1 MTKATW
7 VTKRYMYNLVLS
19 ILILLFAS
27 PLAFADEAPDENE
40 VLRQRIEYLEQELK
54 ETREKLAESE
64 SQTASPKPAE
74 PKKSPI
80 RIGGAM
86 RANHAYGDYS
96 GRRGE
101 NIGDSGF
108 ELLRLNADLDYN
120 NIIGRVEYLSLIH
133 ISEPTRPY

>member
-1 MTKATW
+1 MTKATR
-7 VTKRYMYNLVLS
+7 VTERHMYNLVLS

-27 PLAFADEAPDENE
+27 PLAFAGETPDESE
-40 VLRQRIEYLEQELK
+40 TLRQRIEYLEQELK
-54 ETREKLAESE
+54 EAREKLAESE
-64 SQTASPKPAE
+64 PQAVSPKPAE

-96 GRRGE
+96 DRRGD

-108 ELLRLNADLDYN
+108 ELTHPN
-120 NIIGRVEYLSLIH
+120 LSLIH